1 MFHSTVV
8 PATCQSQKG
17 YTCLCHYYRE
27 MQANVYNCSSESL
40 TRLPNTI
47 HPNATWLAV
56 GNTRLRELCEIPSYF
71 DKIWYLNVANNNLSS
86 ICKTFIKYII
96 NQRKLKWLNLKGN
109 SFTTFPKEMTQLNYT
124 EKLWLS
130 ENPIHCDC
138 SMTWIIGWLNNF
150 TTPSGEHVI
159 EDYRTMRCHTGMM
172 KGKLLYLLD
181 QVEMGCFPSKWTIWQ
196 KVGVGMGAVIAVA
209 AVTISIIAT
218 KRSREV
224 KFLMYY
230 YLRLDT
236 VPKDDKNENVN
247 NMEYDAYFCYR

>member
-1 MFHSTVV
+1 
-8 PATCQSQKG
+8 
-17 YTCLCHYYRE
+17 
-27 MQANVYNCSSESL
+27 
-40 TRLPNTI
+40 
-47 HPNATWLAV
+47 
-56 GNTRLRELCEIPSYF
+56 
-71 DKIWYLNVANNNLSS
+71 
-86 ICKTFIKYII
+86 
-96 NQRKLKWLNLKGN
+96 
-109 SFTTFPKEMTQLNYT
+109 
-124 EKLWLS
+124 
-130 ENPIHCDC
+130 
-138 SMTWIIGWLNNF
+138 
-150 TTPSGEHVI
+150 
-159 EDYRTMRCHTGMM
+159 M

-247 NMEYDAYFCYR
+247 NMKYDAYFCYR